1 MRLLSLDVGEKRIG
15 VALSDPE
22 GALVRPLEVIHRRSK
37 REDFEAIDRLV
48 EQWDVERVVVGLP
61 LTSEGGVGPQA
72 RRIKRYTRELARVLS
87 VPIDFVD
94 ERYSTVDALEVMRT
108 VGLSPKRQHERVD
121 AVAAAV
127 ILQSYVDSR
136 RSQGIEGDTMAWDES
151 HGDVLST

>member
-1 MRLLSLDVGEKRIG
+1 MRLLGLDVGEKRIG

-22 GALVRPLEVIHRRSK
+22 GILIRPLEVIQRRSK
-37 REDFEAIDRLV
+37 RQDFEAIDRLV

-72 RRIKRYTRELARVLS
+72 RRIKRYTRELARVIS
-87 VPIDFVD
+87 TPIDFVD

-108 VGLSPKRQHERVD
+108 VGLSPKRQRERVD

-151 HGDVLST
+151 HGDVSST